1 MDEKDI
7 IRRKKRDLIFWLS
20 LNDMIL
26 HELQSE
32 GLITDDE
39 YEKLKQFE
47 ERNGVQKMIGE
58 LLDRIM
64 KKGTLVCGQFLNLLR
79 DKNVNES
86 CPELREWITGVN
98 TSGPSA
104 ASGTKSSSAANNP
117 NSSTSHAGNQT
128 IADNEEFLKRNR
140 CALIDKVKNVV
151 RITDNLHLTDEMRA
165 LVQAEPTD
173 QAKMRKVLE
182 FTNSSTAAKRL
193 VEALWE
199 HAGDVM
205 EDLTRA

>member
-1 MDEKDI
+1 M
-7 IRRKKRDLIFWLS
+7 
-20 LNDMIL
+20 
-26 HELQSE
+26 
-32 GLITDDE
+32 
-39 YEKLKQFE
+39 YY
-47 ERNGVQKMIGE
+47 
-58 LLDRIM
+58 
-64 KKGTLVCGQFLNLLR
+64 
-79 DKNVNES
+79 
-86 CPELREWITGVN
+86 
-98 TSGPSA
+98 
-104 ASGTKSSSAANNP
+104 ANNP

-128 IADNEEFLKRNR
+128 IADYEEFLMRNR

-151 RITDNLHLTDEMRA
+151 RITDNLHYLTDEMRA

-182 FTNSSTAAKRL
+182 FTNSIKAAKRL